1 MEAKCSFCEIFGEKP
16 HCHNCKVFNKTRTH
30 VPQEID
36 CSLEE
41 LVEYINTHDDVTER
55 FGVGDYKTIELYTG
69 ERVKIIL
76 LDTDKDKLANSEGN
90 AKTTFGILAYDGL
103 FRMNKER
110 DNTTS
115 WKDCEMRTVRME
127 RILRLLPEAIR
138 NNIKPVIKHTSA
150 GGGSREIIATTD
162 KLFLFSEVEIRG
174 EVEYSRPGEDEQ
186 YEYFV
191 SETNRVFDDYKW
203 LRSPYYSNSYYFCYV
218 HSTGGSDTSFA
229 GNGYGVA
236 FGFCL

>member
-1 MEAKCSFCEIFGEKP
+1 MEAKCSFCEMFGEKP
-16 HCHNCKVFNKTRTH
+16 HCHNCKVFKKARTH

-55 FGVGDYKTIELYTG
+55 FGVGDYKIIELYTG
-69 ERVKIIL
+69 EKVKIIL
-76 LDTDKDKLANSEGN
+76 LDTDKDKLADSEGN

-127 RILRLLPEAIR
+127 RILRLLPEALR

-162 KLFLFSEVEIRG
+162 KLFLFSEVEICG
-174 EVEYSRPGEDEQ
+174 EVEYSRSGEDEQ
-186 YEYFV
+186 YEYFA
-191 SETNRVFDDYKW
+191 SDTNRVFNDYKW
-203 LRSPYYSNSYYFCYV
+203 LRSPYYGNSSSFCCV
-218 HSTGGSDTSFA
+218 SSSGGSNAGFA
-229 GNGYGVA
+229 NVSRGVA

>member
-174 EVEYSRPGEDEQ
+174 EVE
-186 YEYFV
+186 
-191 SETNRVFDDYKW
+191 
-203 LRSPYYSNSYYFCYV
+203 
-218 HSTGGSDTSFA
+218 
-229 GNGYGVA
+229 
-236 FGFCL
+236 